1 MNAGDE
7 LSLPSSH
14 GCQNWVKFNI
24 FAPCFYE
31 SQNVKMETEELNQ
44 REKAILRSIVQQ
56 FILTATPVGSR
67 NITKKYD
74 IGFSPAT
81 VRNIMSDL
89 EDSGFINHPHTSAGR
104 VPTDKGYR
112 FYVDSLMDIE
122 KLNTKEKGL
131 IEDGLSSITIEADD
145 LVKITS
151 RLLSSITKQIACV
164 TYPNLES
171 GILEKIQIISLTST
185 KILAVISIRSGMVK
199 TITMELDTEMRE
211 SQLESVQSILNER
224 LAGLSL
230 EEIRN
235 TFKERFKDADDDQ
248 KPIIRLFVDS
258 VDKLFKDDTKSDRLI
273 VTGAKNIIQ
282 QPEFEHPENFQ
293 SIIELIE
300 DKDVIIHIMEK
311 SSESNKEEVYISI
324 GSENVEKK
332 LKEYSFVSKE
342 YKFGE
347 SSGTLGIIGPKRMEY
362 SRIVAIVD
370 YLAKVLSEQLKS
382 R

>member
-1 MNAGDE
+1 
-7 LSLPSSH
+7 
-14 GCQNWVKFNI
+14 
-24 FAPCFYE
+24 
-31 SQNVKMETEELNQ
+31 MEPEELNQ

-81 VRNIMSDL
+81 VRNVMSDL

-112 FYVDSLMDIE
+112 YYVDSLMDID

-131 IEDGLSSITIEADD
+131 IENGLRSIIDEADE
-145 LVKITS
+145 LVKVTS
-151 RLLSSITKQIACV
+151 RLLSSITRQIACV

-185 KILAVISIRSGMVK
+185 RILAVISIKSGLVK
-199 TITMELDTEMRE
+199 TITLELETELKE
-211 SQLESVQSILNER
+211 SQLESVQSLLNEK
-224 LAGLSL
+224 LSGLSL

-235 TFKERFKDADDDQ
+235 TFKERFSDANEDQ

-258 VDKLFKDDTKSDRLI
+258 IDKLFKDDFKSERMI

-282 QPEFEHPENFQ
+282 QPEFENPENFQ

-311 SSESNKEEVYISI
+311 SSELKKEEVYISI
-324 GSENVEKK
+324 GSENIEKK

-347 SSGTLGIIGPKRMEY
+347 TSGTLGIIGPKRMEY
-362 SRIVAIVD
+362 SRIIAIVD
-370 YLAKVLSEQLKS
+370 YLARVLSEQIKS

>member
-1 MNAGDE
+1 
-7 LSLPSSH
+7 
-14 GCQNWVKFNI
+14 
-24 FAPCFYE
+24 
-31 SQNVKMETEELNQ
+31 MEIEELNQ

-112 FYVDSLMDIE
+112 YYVDSLMDIE
-122 KLNTKEKGL
+122 KLNLKERGL
-131 IEDGLSSITIEADD
+131 IDNSISSIMDEADE
-145 LVKITS
+145 LVKVTS

-171 GILEKIQIISLTST
+171 GVLEKIQIISLTSI
-185 KILAVISIRSGMVK
+185 KILVVISIKSGIVK
-199 TITMELDTEMRE
+199 TITMELDSEIKE
-211 SQLESVQSILNER
+211 SQRESVQVLLNEK
-224 LAGLSL
+224 LAGLNL
-230 EEIRN
+230 AEIRN
-235 TFKERFKDADDDQ
+235 TFKERFSDADEEQ

-258 VDKLFKDDTKSDRLI
+258 VDKLFKDEMKSDRVI

-282 QPEFEHPENFQ
+282 QPEFENPENFQ
-293 SIIELIE
+293 SIVELIE

-311 SSESNKEEVYISI
+311 SSESKKEEVFISI
-324 GSENVEKK
+324 GSENLEKK
-332 LKEYSFVSKE
+332 LQEYSFVTKE

-347 SSGTLGIIGPKRMEY
+347 TSGTLGIIGPKRMEY

-370 YLAKVLSEQLKS
+370 YLARVLTEQLKS